1 MAGQHQAS
9 HESSLQGNNRW
20 QRTAHS
26 QISQKERKEMAK
38 QKESKAYPSSHKY
51 KGREIVIK
59 PKAQAL
65 EATAASAAALPEGA
79 EVALLT
85 VEIDGR
91 PIEVL
96 QEDAGAFYS
105 YYLPYQTYPTA
116 LDLAK
121 DVIDHVPSFKS
132 RPGKEG

>member
-1 MAGQHQAS
+1 
-9 HESSLQGNNRW
+9 
-20 QRTAHS
+20 
-26 QISQKERKEMAK
+26 MAK
-38 QKESKAYPSSHKY
+38 QKESKAYPSHHKY

-59 PKAQAL
+59 PKVQAL
-65 EATAASAAALPEGA
+65 EAADVAAAALPEGA
-79 EVALLT
+79 EAKLLT

-96 QEDAGAFYS
+96 QEDAQAFYS

-121 DVIDHVPSFKS
+121 DVIDYVPSFKS
-132 RPGKEG
+132 KAGKEG

>member
-1 MAGQHQAS
+1 
-9 HESSLQGNNRW
+9 
-20 QRTAHS
+20 
-26 QISQKERKEMAK
+26 MAK
-38 QKESKAYPSSHKY
+38 QKEGKAYPNRHKY

-59 PKAQAL
+59 PQADAL
-65 EATAASAAALPEGA
+65 EATAASASALPEGA

-96 QEDAGAFYS
+96 QEDREAFYS
-105 YYLPYQTYPTA
+105 YYLPYQTYPTP

-121 DVIDHVPSFKS
+121 DVIDYVPSFK
-132 RPGKEG
+132 PEAGEGE